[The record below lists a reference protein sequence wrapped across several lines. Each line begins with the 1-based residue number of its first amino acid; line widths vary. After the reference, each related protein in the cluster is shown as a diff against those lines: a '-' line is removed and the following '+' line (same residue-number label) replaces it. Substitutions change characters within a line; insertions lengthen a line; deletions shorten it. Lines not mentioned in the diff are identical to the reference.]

1 MPHSVERITPPEGG
15 VFTLWRLGGSIY
27 PLKSTVLS
35 LCFVKSDY
43 KSDYPPGAVSF
54 VEGRAQ
60 ERKALRRYLR
70 LTQVGAVDNES
81 HSATTEKTV
90 FVCKFIEIESGYVIS
105 DFTSE
110 LAAASN

>member
-1 MPHSVERITPPEGG
+1 MA
-15 VFTLWRLGGSIY
+15 
-27 PLKSTVLS
+27 KS

-43 KSDYPPGAVSF
+43 KSDYLPGAVSF

-60 ERKALRRYLR
+60 ERKALRRYIR

-105 DFTSE
+105 DITSE
-110 LAAASN
+110 LAAASS